1 MSTPRQF
8 FSIAIVAFGFV
19 PSYGQSPCDHCKQI
33 QVAFYDHTKTQASN
47 NFTNDLRAW
56 LKSQYA
62 ASSGG
67 SSGFGF
73 NITVPVGEGMI
84 PFGMNSSDQ
93 SNQTVASFL
102 DQGNTQYMNT
112 AWAEYVA
119 KQLVDANAVTQW
131 GKCIELCMGAQKGL
145 RGFIEGDSSK
155 SYFNLVLYWVPTVN
169 VGNTKV
175 TSITVFGGS
184 LGVGLP
190 SDSIIGTEQIRI
202 PIYRTGTSEI
212 NITVNAGRNGSYSGE
227 VPSNKP
233 MPVLHRRSWY
243 DRCMEDD
250 DARACQNIADKR
262 ARECSQLPPDDF
274 GKLACQQGA
283 MFYQDMAIALQQEKD
298 AIHQFG
304 ENSQEVRNV
313 RFRLSQMKGAHEILG
328 DEDY

>member
-1 MSTPRQF
+1 
-8 FSIAIVAFGFV
+8 
-19 PSYGQSPCDHCKQI
+19 
-33 QVAFYDHTKTQASN
+33 
-47 NFTNDLRAW
+47 
-56 LKSQYA
+56 
-62 ASSGG
+62 
-67 SSGFGF
+67 
-73 NITVPVGEGMI
+73 MI
-84 PFGMNSSDQ
+84 PFGLNSS
-93 SNQTVASFL
+93 NQNNQKVASFL

-112 AWAEYVA
+112 AWAEYIA
-119 KQLVDANAVTQW
+119 KQLVNANAVIQW

-145 RGFIEGDSSK
+145 RGFIEGDSTR

-169 VGNTKV
+169 VVNTKV
-175 TSITVFGGS
+175 TSITVFGGK

-202 PIYRTGTSEI
+202 PIYREGTSEI
-212 NITVNAGRNGSYSGE
+212 SITVNAGRNGSFFGE

-233 MPVLHRRSWY
+233 RPVLPRRSWY
-243 DRCMEDD
+243 HRCMEDN

-283 MFYQDMAIALQQEKD
+283 MFYQDMAMALQQEKD
-298 AIHQFG
+298 AIRQFG

-313 RFRLSQMKGAHEILG
+313 RFRLSQMKGGHEILG